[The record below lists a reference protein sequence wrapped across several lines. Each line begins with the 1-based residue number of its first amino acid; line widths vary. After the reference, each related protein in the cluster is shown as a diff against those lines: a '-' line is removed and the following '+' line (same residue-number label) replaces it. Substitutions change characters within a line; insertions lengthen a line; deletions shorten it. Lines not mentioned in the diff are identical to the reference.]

1 MGLWTLGSL
10 WLLSIAN
17 DYIIYMSV
25 VLSRPLLLRLP
36 GMVSKIGILSNRT
49 LLSPPFNCLRW
60 VEYSFSLTEPTDWQ
74 INGPPDPGP
83 DQCSCRR
90 PLVRNTSILLLV
102 E

>member
-25 VLSRPLLLRLP
+25 LLSRPLLLRLP
-36 GMVSKIGILSNRT
+36 GMVSKVDVLSDLT

-60 VEYSFSLTEPTDWQ
+60 VDYA
-74 INGPPDPGP
+74 
-83 DQCSCRR
+83 
-90 PLVRNTSILLLV
+90 
-102 E
+102 